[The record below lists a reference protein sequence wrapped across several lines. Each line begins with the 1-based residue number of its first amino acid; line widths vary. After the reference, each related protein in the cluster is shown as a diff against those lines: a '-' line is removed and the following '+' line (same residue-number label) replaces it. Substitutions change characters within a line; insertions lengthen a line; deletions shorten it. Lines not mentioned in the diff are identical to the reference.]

1 MATLR
6 PAVPA
11 DREFLMT
18 LTTRLGDF
26 PVPAWRTPEEIARAD
41 DHLIEAALE
50 TPSPETLLLIAEG
63 AGGTPVGALL
73 ASTRSDYFTRLPH
86 AHIEIVAVVPEAA
99 GQGVAKQLMQG
110 AEMWART
117 RGYTHVTLN
126 VFAANTRAQ
135 GMYVHLGYHPETLHF
150 TKRL

>member
-6 PAVPA
+6 PAVSE
-11 DREFLMT
+11 DREFLRA

-26 PVPAWRTPEEIARAD
+26 PVPTWRTTEEIARAD
-41 DHLIEAALE
+41 DHLIDAALDR
-50 TPSPETLLLIAEG
+50 PSAETLLLVADG
-63 AGGTPVGALL
+63 VDGVPVGALL
-73 ASTRSDYFTRLPH
+73 ATTRSDYFTQQPH
-86 AHIEIVAVVPEAA
+86 AHIEVVAVVPEAA

-126 VFAANTRAQ
+126 VFATNTRAQ
-135 GMYVHLGYHPETLHF
+135 GMYVHLGYQPETLHF
-150 TKRL
+150 IKRF